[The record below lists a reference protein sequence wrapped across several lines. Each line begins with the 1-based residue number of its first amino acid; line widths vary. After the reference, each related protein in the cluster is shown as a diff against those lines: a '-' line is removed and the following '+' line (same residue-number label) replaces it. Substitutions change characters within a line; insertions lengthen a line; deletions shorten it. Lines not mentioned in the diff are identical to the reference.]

1 MGLRRAR
8 CSLAAWSI
16 ALAAL
21 PPGAAAHDLIS
32 AHSAGQYLE
41 SIQRAQEV
49 LRADTAPA
57 ARARASVALGRTLD
71 EIRDLLNRDIASHGR
86 PQGLPT
92 LALLRSLGERGLA
105 LEVSAALGRY
115 PANLDWYRSALRL
128 DPDGASSGE
137 ARLRLLQGHFYDS
150 FDQDPLRPRGQSW
163 AVLQEQIR
171 HAVILSGGALAE
183 PEREEVQFILAV
195 HCLQAQRAA
204 PDPAAAAAYAAS
216 AREHIARFRARYPD
230 SLRLAALEA
239 LQESRSR

>member
-21 PPGAAAHDLIS
+21 APGAAAHDLIS

-57 ARARASVALGRTLD
+57 A
-71 EIRDLLNRDIASHGR
+71 
-86 PQGLPT
+86 
-92 LALLRSLGERGLA
+92 
-105 LEVSAALGRY
+105 LGRY

-128 DPDGASSGE
+128 DPDGASAGE